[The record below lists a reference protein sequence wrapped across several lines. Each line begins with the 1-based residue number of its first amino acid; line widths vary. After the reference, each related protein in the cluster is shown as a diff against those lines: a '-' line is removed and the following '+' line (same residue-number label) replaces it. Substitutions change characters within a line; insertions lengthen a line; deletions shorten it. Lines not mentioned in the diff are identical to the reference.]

1 MGQASK
7 EQSAGVRGEEAKAGK
22 RWEKEA
28 KGGQRW
34 QKEAKGGT
42 REQGAGARS
51 KDKTRLMESQHCRA
65 WHHRDRVRLQGMLA
79 TPAHSH
85 DLDQTPGASSK

>member
-1 MGQASK
+1 MK
-7 EQSAGVRGEEAKAGK
+7 TDKPAKAGK

-28 KGGQRW
+28 KGGKRRD
-34 QKEAKGGT
+34 K
-42 REQGAGARS
+42 GARS
-51 KDKTRLMESQHCRA
+51 KDKTLLMESQHCRA

-85 DLDQTPGASSK
+85 DSDQSPGASSK